1 MPWSNQGGNDG
12 GWQGGGGGNRGPW
25 GQGPSGQ
32 QPPNLEDII
41 RKGQERLKDSL
52 PGGGGGKLGFFII
65 LMIAVVVWLASGF
78 YKVETNEQGVVLRFG
93 KEVATTQPGLN
104 YHLPY
109 PIETVL
115 TPDVTKLNSVE
126 VGYRINRS
134 GSTVSVV
141 AESLM
146 LTGDENIVDIG
157 FTVFWKI
164 KNAGDFL
171 FNVSNQT
178 QTIKAAAESAMREV
192 VGHTQLQSAI
202 TEGRLKI
209 QTEVAA
215 RLQEVMDLYEIGVEV
230 VQIQMKNSDPP
241 SQVIDA
247 FRDVQAAEAD
257 KERAQNEAL
266 AYANDIIPR
275 ARGEAT
281 KIRQE
286 AIGYKQQVVAE
297 AQGEAARFISIY
309 DEYAKAP
316 YVTRQRIYLETLQEV
331 FQGKKKIIIDNQGG
345 GQGVVPYL
353 SLNELQKGRAK

>member
-1 MPWSNQGGNDG
+1 MPWSNQGGNGG
-12 GWQGGGGGNRGPW
+12 GWQGGGGNRGPW

-41 RKGQERLKDSL
+41 KKGQERLKDSL
-52 PGGGGGKLGFFII
+52 PGGGGGKLGLFII
-65 LMIAVVVWLASGF
+65 IMIAVVVWLASGF

-93 KEVATTQPGLN
+93 EKTETTQPGLN

-115 TPDVTKLNSVE
+115 TPNVTKVNSVE
-126 VGYRINRS
+126 IGYRMTRS
-134 GSTVSVV
+134 GTPAPVI

-157 FTVFWKI
+157 FTVFWII
-164 KNAGDFL
+164 KDAGQFL
-171 FNVSNQT
+171 FNVADQEL
-178 QTIKAAAESAMREV
+178 TIKAVAESAMREV
-192 VGHTQLQSAI
+192 VGRTDLQSTI
-202 TEGRLKI
+202 TEGRLAV
-209 QTEVAA
+209 QTEVTK
-215 RLQEVMDLYEIGVEV
+215 RLQQVLDVYGLGVEITQ
-230 VQIQMKNSDPP
+230 VQLKNSDPP
-241 SQVIDA
+241 ASVIDA

-275 ARGEAT
+275 ARGQAE
-281 KIRQE
+281 KVRQQAE
-286 AIGYKQQVVAE
+286 GYRQGVIAE
-297 AQGEAARFISIY
+297 AEGEASRFVSVY
-309 DEYAKAP
+309 QEYAKAP

-331 FQGKKKIIIDNQGG
+331 FKGKNKIIIDNKG

-353 SLNELQKGRAK
+353 PLNELQKGRTN